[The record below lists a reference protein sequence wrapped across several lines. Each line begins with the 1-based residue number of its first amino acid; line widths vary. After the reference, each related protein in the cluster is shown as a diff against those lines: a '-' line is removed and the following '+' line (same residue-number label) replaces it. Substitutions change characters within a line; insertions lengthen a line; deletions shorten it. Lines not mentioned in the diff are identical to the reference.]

1 MVLELFFLVLLLACS
16 AFFSG
21 AETSLTAIRKYHLH
35 ELKKKKKKSHS
46 SLKYLFDNPS
56 AMLATI
62 LLGNNLVNIAL
73 TALAT
78 LLFID
83 ILGAVGIDS
92 PTYVTLITTFFVT
105 TFLLIFGEVT
115 PKSVALA
122 HAKFFASLVAPVIR
136 FFSIIFSPFVYVLNK
151 ISSFFVRLSGGQS
164 LTQNSLVTEK
174 EILAMIDAGEDSGAI
189 EKEEE
194 EMMYEVIRFGDKIVR
209 DVMTPIDEV
218 MAVEENITFA
228 ELLLEL
234 KENPRSRIPVYK
246 QFRTNIIGLLYVKDF
261 LLKVDPD
268 RYEEDFVL
276 KDFPA
281 LIRAPYIVHDD
292 RKVSRVLKHMRSD
305 KKMHLAIVNNREEK
319 TIGIVTIEDLIEEI
333 IGEIEDEYEN

>member
-1 MVLELFFLVLLLACS
+1 MILELFFLIFLLFLS
-16 AFFSG
+16 AFFS
-21 AETSLTAIRKYHLH
+21 ASETSLTAIRKHHLH
-35 ELKKKKKKSHS
+35 ELKKKKTKSHG

-56 AMLATI
+56 SMLATI

-73 TALAT
+73 TSLST
-78 LLFID
+78 LLFVK
-83 ILGAVGIDS
+83 ILKKIGIES
-92 PTYVTLITTFFVT
+92 PISVTLITTFIVT
-105 TFLLIFGEVT
+105 SFLLIFGEVT
-115 PKSVALA
+115 PKSIALA
-122 HAKFFASLVAPVIR
+122 HAKFFASLVAPIIKVL
-136 FFSIIFSPFVYVLNK
+136 SIIFAPFVYLLNK
-151 ISSFFVRLSGGQS
+151 IASFFVKLSGGHG

-174 EILAMIDAGEDSGAI
+174 ELLAMIDAGEDSGAI

-246 QFRTNIIGLLYVKDF
+246 QFRTNIIGLLYVKDL
-261 LLKVDPD
+261 LLKVDFE
-268 RYEEDFVL
+268 RYEEDLIL
-276 KDFPA
+276 KDFPM
-281 LIRAPYIVHDD
+281 LIRTPYIVHDD
-292 RKVSRVLKHMRSD
+292 RKISRVLMNMRRD
-305 KKMHLAIVNNREEK
+305 KKIHLAIVNSREEK

-333 IGEIEDEYEN
+333 IGEIKDEYEK